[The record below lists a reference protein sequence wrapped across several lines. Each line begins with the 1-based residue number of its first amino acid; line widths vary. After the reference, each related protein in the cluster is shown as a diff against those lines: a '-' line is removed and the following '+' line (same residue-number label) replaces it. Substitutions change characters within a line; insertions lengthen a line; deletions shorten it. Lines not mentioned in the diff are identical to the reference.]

1 MKPSMIPQ
9 SAFQIYVAT
18 DADVPGKSGATTEQ
32 ISTFNA
38 MPRGAFVFVQDDPT
52 LLYFKGRDAT
62 YASGNR
68 IEPVSTGTGGFVPPD
83 DNLTDLGDSTHRFKT
98 LYLGTSIANAGDMT
112 ISLSGAASRTLT
124 LENPTPG
131 WTASLYTDGN
141 VRADG
146 GATFGTA
153 ITPLATNTVD
163 VGITGNRFR
172 TLYLG
177 KSIIAPLWQYTTDAG
192 IELNA
197 GATTNLTIRNTD
209 PGQVCNVY
217 FDGNLIPDVDAAQT
231 CGASPRQWSNV
242 YTVNLTASG
251 RGTISGGV
259 VPFKGTVA
267 EVNALAAPAS
277 GLIAYATNGRCI
289 GEGPRA
295 GTGTITWY
303 NGANWVIADGTTL
316 AA

>member
-18 DADVPGKSGATTEQ
+18 DADVPGKAGATPEQ

-98 LYLGTSIANAGDMT
+98 LYLGTSVTNAGDLAIRLT
-112 ISLSGAASRTLT
+112 GAATRTLT
-124 LENPTPG
+124 IENT
-131 WTASLYTDGN
+131 TLAQVCN
-141 VRADG
+141 V
-146 GATFGTA
+146 
-153 ITPLATNTVD
+153 TVD
-163 VGITGNRFR
+163 GSVTGTNGFVAGNAISPLTTNSVDIGLTGTRFK

-177 KSIIAPLWQYTTDAG
+177 TSIIAPLWQYTTDAG

-197 GATTNLTIRNTD
+197 GATTNLTLRNTD
-209 PGQVCNVY
+209 PGQVCN
-217 FDGNLIPDVDAAQT
+217 FGLDGNIIPDTDGTQT

-242 YTVNLTASG
+242 HTVDITASG

-267 EVNALAAPAS
+267 EVNAITSPAS
-277 GLIAYATNGRCI
+277 GLIAFATNGRCI
-289 GEGPRA
+289 GEGPGA
-295 GTGTITWY
+295 GSGTLTWY
-303 NGANWVIADGTTL
+303 IGATWIIADGTTL